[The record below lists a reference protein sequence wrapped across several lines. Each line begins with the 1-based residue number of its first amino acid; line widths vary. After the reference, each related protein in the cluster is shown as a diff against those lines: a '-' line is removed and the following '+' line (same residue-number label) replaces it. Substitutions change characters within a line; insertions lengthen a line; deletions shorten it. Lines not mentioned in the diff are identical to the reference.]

1 MQTAHAAGSSRTLAR
16 FLVIGAATLVV
27 TFLVVGASRAA
38 FTATTDNPSN
48 QATAAAIDLADN
60 DVGVAMFNS
69 VTDLIPGSPLER
81 CIDVTYTGSIDPTA
95 VRLYRSAAAT
105 GSLAGYLDLSIE
117 IGEDT
122 ADPYGDC
129 TNFVASSTLF
139 TGTVASFS
147 TTHSAYGSGISTW
160 DPAAS
165 ETKTFRFTIE
175 VQDDNAAQGLSTTFG
190 FAWETRSS

>member
-1 MQTAHAAGSSRTLAR
+1 MQTAHVAGSSRTLAR

-38 FTATTDNPSN
+38 FTASTDNPSN

-60 DVGVAMFNS
+60 DVGVAMFNA
-69 VTDLIPGSPLER
+69 VTDLIPGSPIER

-95 VRLYRSAAAT
+95 VQLYRSAAAT
-105 GSLAGYLDLSIE
+105 GSLAGYLDLTVE
-117 IGEDT
+117 IGDDT
-122 ADPYGDC
+122 TDAYGDC
-129 TNFVASSTLF
+129 TNFAPSSTLF

-147 TTHSAYGSGISTW
+147 STHQAYGTGIASW
-160 DPAAS
+160 DPSATG
-165 ETKTFRFTIE
+165 TKTFRFTIE